1 MRQMCNK
8 EWLRKNKLTDKMP
21 KTAPSYCTIVPA
33 HRRGRRAHERSNIN
47 RPLLFASNSTH
58 RQSAGLTPSVLAPIR
73 AAHAHDPPL
82 RQAPWVAGTA
92 GRHLDTNSSSGHSL
106 RGLDHVHDGI
116 SLRISQVERGTQATG
131 EKILKRA
138 DMRIGNIRHMD
149 IIADAGAIRCF
160 IVVAI
165 DGHCRPVT
173 RCGKHTRDQMRLRI
187 VCLSGVAVGVGAGS
201 IEITQRDPS

>member
-1 MRQMCNK
+1 M
-8 EWLRKNKLTDKMP
+8 
-21 KTAPSYCTIVPA
+21 
-33 HRRGRRAHERSNIN
+33 
-47 RPLLFASNSTH
+47 
-58 RQSAGLTPSVLAPIR
+58 
-73 AAHAHDPPL
+73 
-82 RQAPWVAGTA
+82 
-92 GRHLDTNSSSGHSL
+92 

-116 SLRISQVERGTQATG
+116 SLRIGQVERATRATG

-187 VCLSGVAVGVGAGS
+187 VCLSDVAVEIGARGV
-201 IEITQRDPS
+201 EVT